1 MKKTNIG
8 VNFSI
13 AFVAA
18 LLAIFAYVIFFDQSP
33 EKTANGQNQQMDAD
47 FPENMDA
54 STTMNFKGVAQKTVY
69 GVVHVKTM
77 REQQDQQMQNPLEF
91 FFGPG
96 PRQENQEPSVAF
108 GSGVIVSEDGYI
120 ITNNHVIED
129 ADDIEVTLND
139 QRTFQ
144 AELEG
149 ADPNTDIALLK
160 IEQENLPYLDFG
172 DSDILSVG
180 EWVLAVG
187 NPFGLTSSVT
197 AGIISAKERTLG
209 VLQGSDM
216 PIESFLQTDAAINV
230 GNSGGALVN
239 LRGQLI
245 GVPTLIISPTR
256 TNIGTGFA
264 VPSSIVERVKEDI
277 IEFGEVRR
285 GVLGISI
292 IEVNSELADEEG
304 LESVEGIFL
313 QRVVENSSADKAGL
327 EKGDVIMEI
336 NDSEVNSTGELQQQ
350 VAFHHP
356 GEEIDITYRRN
367 GETQTTTAELI
378 SVESQKELLRE
389 ETRTVMGATLKMVS
403 EETKKELNIQGGVKV
418 TELDQGKLRDTG
430 MREGFIII
438 AVNKQL
444 VTEPYH
450 VETILED
457 YSGNVYIDG
466 VYPDGNTAVYAFGI

>member
-13 AFVAA
+13 AFAAA
-18 LLAIFAYVIFFDQSP
+18 LLAVFAYVIFFDTSP
-33 EKTANGQNQQMDAD
+33 EKKVNGQNQTMDTD
-47 FPENMDA
+47 FSENIDE
-54 STTMNFKGVAQKTVY
+54 STAMNFTAAAQKTVY

-77 REQQDQQMQNPLEF
+77 RERDEQQMQSPLEF

-96 PRQENQEPSVAF
+96 PNQNNQEPQVAF

-120 ITNNHVIED
+120 ITNDHVIKD

-144 AELEG
+144 AEVKG
-149 ADPNTDIALLK
+149 TDPNTDIALLK
-160 IEQENLPYLDFG
+160 IDQDNLPYLDFG
-172 DSDILSVG
+172 DSDAINIG
-180 EWVLAVG
+180 QWVLAVG

-209 VLQGSDM
+209 VLQGSEM

-239 LRGQLI
+239 LQGQLI
-245 GVPTLIISPTR
+245 GVPTLIISPTQ

-264 VPSSIVERVKEDI
+264 VPSSIVEQVKEDI

-285 GVLGISI
+285 GVLGIAI
-292 IEVNSELADEEG
+292 TEVNSQLADQEG
-304 LESVEGIFL
+304 LESLQGIFL
-313 QRVVENSSADKAGL
+313 QRVIDNSAADNAGL
-327 EKGDVIMEI
+327 QEGDVILEI
-336 NDSEVNSTGELQQQ
+336 NDSKVNTTGELQRQ
-350 VAFHHP
+350 VAFHNP

-367 GETQTTTAELI
+367 GNTEKTTAELI
-378 SVESQKELLRE
+378 STDRQQELLKQE
-389 ETRTVMGATLKMVS
+389 ARTVMGATLKMVP
-403 EETKKELNIQGGVKV
+403 EETKENLNLRGGVQV
-418 TELDQGKLRDTG
+418 TDLDSGKLKDTG
-430 MREGFIII
+430 MREGFIIV

-450 VETILED
+450 VETILEN

-466 VYPDGNTAVYAFGI
+466 IYPDGESAVYAFGI

>member
-47 FPENMDA
+47 YPENMDA
-54 STTMNFKGVAQKTVY
+54 STVMNFKSVAQKTVF

-77 REQQDQQMQNPLEF
+77 REREDQQMQNPLEF

-120 ITNNHVIED
+120 ITNNHVIEG

-172 DSDILSVG
+172 DSDILSIG

-292 IEVNSELADEEG
+292 IEVNSELAEQKG
-304 LESVEGIFL
+304 LESVGGIFL
-313 QRVVENSSADKAGL
+313 QRVVNNSSADNAGL
-327 EKGDVIMEI
+327 EKGDVILEV